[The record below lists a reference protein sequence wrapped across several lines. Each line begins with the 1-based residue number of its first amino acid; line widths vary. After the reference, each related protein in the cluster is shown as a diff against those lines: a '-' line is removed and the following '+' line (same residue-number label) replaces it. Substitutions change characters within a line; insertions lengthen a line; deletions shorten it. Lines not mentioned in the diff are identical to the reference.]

1 MKKLITLTLLVAV
14 VFSGVAQSIDLKPEN
29 FDFKE
34 GSVEFLNYKGRQSMK
49 IAPNA
54 NPIEIK
60 NLNFKN
66 GTIEYDME
74 PITGGFSSSVYFH
87 RQDDKEQEI
96 VYLRVFKMNDKLAN
110 EAIQYA
116 PYIDG
121 VNMWDMLPQYQA
133 ASEIKPDWNHI
144 KLVISGKRM
153 KVYCNKKEVLNIPEL
168 EGRMA
173 EGKIA
178 FDGNSYISNLIV
190 KPNATEGLHPEA
202 LPDLTDHQSNFIRN
216 WAMTSPMLLPKG
228 TDITTDNLPDNGLF
242 EKSISAERMGLIN
255 LTKVYGKSTERRVI
269 WLKAVVESSIAKS
282 VELELGFSDELWV
295 FLNNKMV
302 YVDKNLYMQD
312 MKKYPRGRIS
322 TENGSVRLNLKEGKN
337 EITMAVAND
346 FYGWGI
352 IARLKTVD
360 DLLSIEKFTPIAEV
374 SIENIKQYL
383 GTYTTK
389 DMPIKI
395 SITETEGKLIAQA
408 TNQEPLDF
416 KYIGNHVFVN
426 EKENIKLTFNMAE
439 SKVILTEGGNDYSF
453 LKK

>member
-1 MKKLITLTLLVAV
+1 MKKIIITLLLFTPFVNG
-14 VFSGVAQSIDLKPEN
+14 FSQAIALKAES

-34 GSVEFLNYKGRQSMK
+34 GNAEFLNYKGRQSMK

-54 NPIEIK
+54 NPIEVK

-66 GTIEYDME
+66 GTIEYDVE
-74 PITGGFSSSVYFH
+74 PIPGGFANSVYFH
-87 RQDDKEQEI
+87 REDDKEQEI

-110 EAIQYA
+110 EAIQYT
-116 PYIDG
+116 PYFDG

-133 ASEIKPDWNHI
+133 PAAIKADWNHI

-153 KVYCNKKEVLNIPEL
+153 KVYCNGKEVLDIPEL
-168 EGRMA
+168 EGRIP

-178 FDGNSYISNLIV
+178 FDGNSYISNLVI

-202 LPDLTDHQSNFIRN
+202 LPDLTNHQSNFIRE
-216 WAMTSPMLLPKG
+216 WAANSPSLLPKG
-228 TDITTDNLPDNGLF
+228 KDISPEDLPDNDDF
-242 EKSISAERMGLIN
+242 NKSISAERMGLIN
-255 LTKVYGKSTERRVI
+255 LTKVHGKSNERRVI
-269 WLKAVVESSIAKS
+269 WLKAVVESSITKS

-360 DLLSIEKFTPIAEV
+360 DLLSIEKYIPQPAV
-374 SIENIKQYL
+374 AVENINQYL
-383 GTYTTK
+383 GVYANKT
-389 DMPIKI
+389 MPIKI
-395 SITETEGKLIAQA
+395 SITETDGKLTAQA

-416 KYIGNHVFVN
+416 KYIGEHTFVN
-426 EKENIKLTFNMAE
+426 EKENIKLTFDMAE
-439 SKVILTEGGNDYSF
+439 SKVVLTEGGNDYEF
-453 LKK
+453 MKD